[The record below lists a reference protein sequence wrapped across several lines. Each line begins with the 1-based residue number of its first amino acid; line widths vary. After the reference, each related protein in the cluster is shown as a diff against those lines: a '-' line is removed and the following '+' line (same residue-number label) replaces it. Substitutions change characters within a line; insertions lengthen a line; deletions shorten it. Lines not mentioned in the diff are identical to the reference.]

1 MIIML
6 ELEKV
11 IIVEGRSD
19 RKKVEHLIN
28 EQLEIICTNG
38 TLGIEKLEELIE
50 QYELDDKDIY
60 ILVDEDESGIKLRKQ
75 LNKELPHAQNL
86 FVDKSYR
93 EVATTPNNI
102 LASVLVSANISIHP
116 HFLKGQFE

>member
-1 MIIML
+1 ML